1 METHRDGAVD
11 FRSPPPNDA
20 GDIACRAA
28 VTSLRY
34 GWEWREIPVRSGA
47 VGVQSI
53 VLHGSADA
61 TVHPGNGQ
69 QIVQHQLELGPRQTL
84 QTEERGQAGGLGYC
98 RTVTTD
104 SAGVVLVERWEID
117 GLGHA
122 WCGGSASGSY
132 TDLRGPDASAEM
144 VRFFLG

>member
-1 METHRDGAVD
+1 M
-11 FRSPPPNDA
+11 A
-20 GDIACRAA
+20 GNG
-28 VTSLRY
+28 LRL
-34 GWEWREIPVRSGA
+34 PAQPGA
-47 VGVQSI
+47 VGVRSI
-53 VLHGSADA
+53 VLHGTADA

-69 QIVQHQLELGPRQTL
+69 QIVRHLLDRAPHQTL

-104 SAGVVLVERWEID
+104 SAGVVLVEHWEID

-122 WCGGSASGSY
+122 WSAGSASGSY
-132 TDLRGPDASAEM
+132 TDAQGPDASAEL